1 MVLQEYAAPVLL
13 TSAADLGAASH
24 PAPDDPSSLML
35 PARQFG
41 IISVLA
47 GRPVGPAAPEVVVMR
62 RLILLLALLLGV
74 AATPAAAFEGKPK
87 LGPNAVPIIEQNA
100 YLRASP
106 APDYWKLS
114 AFYVPQFTSSAC
126 SVASVAMAVNF
137 ARGLPAAA
145 EEPVVTQT
153 ELLKEVG
160 DEAWADKGAEGG
172 DGVTFA
178 EFVAVVEDS
187 LRSYGIAD
195 YTIEVIRPVDASA
208 ASLAEV
214 RRALAANEAS
224 DADLMLM
231 YFNQGVL
238 TGDWDGPHVSPIGAY
253 DQGTGRVLIMD
264 VDREWYIPYW
274 SPDEKL
280 LDAMLRPAPAEHGP
294 LAGETGGL
302 IWIKRAKPS

>member
-1 MVLQEYAAPVLL
+1 M
-13 TSAADLGAASH
+13 H
-24 PAPDDPSSLML
+24 
-35 PARQFG
+35 
-41 IISVLA
+41 
-47 GRPVGPAAPEVVVMR
+47 
-62 RLILLLALLLGV
+62 RLILPLAVVLATAV
-74 AATPAAAFEGKPK
+74 APAAAFEGKPK
-87 LGPNAVPIIEQNA
+87 LGPDAVPVTERTE
-100 YLRASP
+100 YLRDAP

-145 EEPVVTQT
+145 EEPIVTQAA
-153 ELLKEVG
+153 LLEAVG
-160 DEAWADKGAEGG
+160 DKTWADKGAEGG
-172 DGVTFA
+172 DGVTFE
-178 EFVAVVEDS
+178 EFVSVLKDS
-187 LRSYGIAD
+187 LRSYGMAD
-195 YTIEVIRPVDASA
+195 HAIEVIRPVDASA

-224 DADLMLM
+224 AADVVLM

-238 TGDWDGPHVSPIGAY
+238 TGDWDGPHISPIGAY
-253 DQGTGRVLIMD
+253 DEGTGQVLVMD

-280 LDAMLRPAPAEHGP
+280 LEAMLRPAPAEHGP

-302 IWIKRAKPS
+302 VWIKPAEPIVQ